1 MRSVSPDTDV
11 YSGIMSV
18 PGGAQIREVVDW
30 GAGERRRR
38 QLEAE
43 LERIV
48 RALPGLGVRRALLF
62 GSLARGDV
70 RRQSDLDL
78 ILIVDPGEPFVERC
92 SRFYQALIPSVGM
105 DLLVY
110 TPEEFEAMRERPFL
124 RRALREAK
132 VIYEA

>member
-1 MRSVSPDTDV
+1 
-11 YSGIMSV
+11 
-18 PGGAQIREVVDW
+18 VVDW

-38 QLEAE
+38 RLEAE

-48 RALPGLGVRRALLF
+48 RALPGLGVRRAILF
-62 GSLARGDV
+62 GSLARGNV
-70 RRQSDLDL
+70 GGQSDLDL
-78 ILIVDPGEPFVERC
+78 ILIVDTGEPFVERC
-92 SRFYQALIPSVGM
+92 ARFYQALAPAVGT

-110 TPEEFEAMRERPFL
+110 TGEEFETMREGLFL